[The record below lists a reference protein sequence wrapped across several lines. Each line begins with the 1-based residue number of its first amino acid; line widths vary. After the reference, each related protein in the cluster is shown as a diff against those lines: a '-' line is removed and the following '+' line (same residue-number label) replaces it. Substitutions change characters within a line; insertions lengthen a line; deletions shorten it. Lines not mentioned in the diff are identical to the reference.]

1 MVDFDKKAIIF
12 FLNNGFNCLNFWA
25 EKFNFM
31 NYRSKIFIFS
41 GLYALLAIFLAKKMY
56 YDYYYGGLGLNQLP
70 INLFEILLFAL
81 AVITILITFITIS
94 FLVKRSNQP
103 VSFKKR
109 FNLLIPSFMGL
120 IIIFLLFNTDR
131 DELVVP
137 VAILIYGLILLNL
150 NRFVTSRLVIF
161 GLVILALG
169 ITAFFL
175 TQLHWVLLILV
186 FGILPIL
193 FGILT
198 ILKPS
203 KAS

>member
-1 MVDFDKKAIIF
+1 MLK
-12 FLNNGFNCLNFWA
+12 FLA
-25 EKFNFM
+25 AKFNLM

-41 GLYALLAIFLAKKMY
+41 GLYALLAIFLAKKLFF
-56 YDYYYGGLGLNQLP
+56 DYYYGELGLNQLP
-70 INLFEILLFAL
+70 INYFEILLFTL

-94 FLVKRSNQP
+94 LLVKRSSQP

-131 DELVVP
+131 SELVVP

-150 NRFVTSRLVIF
+150 NRFVTSRLLIF

-175 TQLHWVLLILV
+175 TQSHWILLTLV
-186 FGILPIL
+186 FGILPVL

-203 KAS
+203 KTS